1 MNDNIR
7 MKGGIIMKCTVILD
21 KTREEEIVIYA
32 HQKNEMIFEIER
44 MAQEKPLQMTGFLN
58 EEIVR
63 LEPQDIYCFT
73 VEGGR
78 LYAIGENQKYLIKA
92 RLYNIEEILDKNF
105 IKINQSSIANVKK
118 IQKFDAS
125 ISGTLKVIF
134 KNGHTDYVSRRNIK
148 NVKERLGL

>member
-1 MNDNIR
+1 
-7 MKGGIIMKCTVILD
+7 MKCTVILD

-78 LYAIGENQKYLIKA
+78 LYAIGENEKYLIKA
-92 RLYNIEEILDKNF
+92 RLYNIEEILDKSF

-134 KNGHTDYVSRRNIK
+134 KNGHPDYVSRRNIK
-148 NVKERLGL
+148 NIKERLGL

>member
-7 MKGGIIMKCTVILD
+7 MKGGAIMKCTVILD

-78 LYAIGENQKYLIKA
+78 LYAIGESEKYLIKA
-92 RLYNIEEILDKNF
+92 RLYNIEEILDKSF

>member
-44 MAQEKPLQMTGFLN
+44 MAQEKPLQLTGFLN

-78 LYAIGENQKYLIKA
+78 LYAIGESEKYLIKA

>member
-1 MNDNIR
+1 
-7 MKGGIIMKCTVILD
+7 MKCTVILD

-44 MAQEKPLQMTGFLN
+44 MAQEKPLQLTGFLN

-78 LYAIGENQKYLIKA
+78 LYAIGENEKYLIKA
-92 RLYNIEEILDKNF
+92 RLYNIEEILDKSF

>member
-7 MKGGIIMKCTVILD
+7 MKGGVIMKCTVILD

-78 LYAIGENQKYLIKA
+78 LYAIGENEKYLIKA
-92 RLYNIEEILDKNF
+92 RLYNIEEILDKSF

>member
-1 MNDNIR
+1 
-7 MKGGIIMKCTVILD
+7 MKCTVILD
-21 KTREEEIVIYA
+21 KTRKEEIIIYA
-32 HQKNEMIFEIER
+32 HQKNEIICEIER
-44 MAQEKPLQMTGFLN
+44 MAQDQPLQMVGFLN

-63 LEPQDIYCFT
+63 LEPYYIYCFT
-73 VEGGR
+73 VEGGK
-78 LYAIGENQKYLIKA
+78 LYAIGEKEKYLIKS

-105 IKINQSSIANVKK
+105 IKINQSSIANIKK

-148 NVKERLGL
+148 NIKERLGL

>member
-1 MNDNIR
+1 
-7 MKGGIIMKCTVILD
+7 MKCTVILD
-21 KTREEEIVIYA
+21 KTRKEEIIIYA
-32 HQKNEMIFEIER
+32 HQKNEIICEIER
-44 MAQEKPLQMTGFLN
+44 MAQDQPLQMVGFLN

-63 LEPQDIYCFT
+63 LEPYDIYCFT
-73 VEGGR
+73 VEGGK
-78 LYAIGENQKYLIKA
+78 LYAIGEKEKYLIKS

-105 IKINQSSIANVKK
+105 IKINQSSIANIKK

-148 NVKERLGL
+148 NIKERLGL

>member
-1 MNDNIR
+1 
-7 MKGGIIMKCTVILD
+7 MKCTVILD

-78 LYAIGENQKYLIKA
+78 LYAIGESEKYLIKA
-92 RLYNIEEILDKNF
+92 RLYNIEEILDKSF

>member
-1 MNDNIR
+1 
-7 MKGGIIMKCTVILD
+7 MKCTVILD

-44 MAQEKPLQMTGFLN
+44 MAQEKPLQLTGFLN

-63 LEPQDIYCFT
+63 LELQDIYCFT

-78 LYAIGENQKYLIKA
+78 LYAIGESEKYLIKA
-92 RLYNIEEILDKNF
+92 RLYNIEEILDKSF

>member
-1 MNDNIR
+1 
-7 MKGGIIMKCTVILD
+7 MKCTVILD

-63 LEPQDIYCFT
+63 LELQDIYCFT

-78 LYAIGENQKYLIKA
+78 LYAIGENEKYLIKA

>member
-1 MNDNIR
+1 
-7 MKGGIIMKCTVILD
+7 
-21 KTREEEIVIYA
+21 
-32 HQKNEMIFEIER
+32 MIFEIER
-44 MAQEKPLQMTGFLN
+44 MAQEKPLQLTGFLN

-78 LYAIGENQKYLIKA
+78 LYAIGESEKYLIKA
-92 RLYNIEEILDKNF
+92 RLYNIEEILDKSF

>member
-1 MNDNIR
+1 
-7 MKGGIIMKCTVILD
+7 MKCTVILD

-63 LEPQDIYCFT
+63 LELQDIYCFT

-78 LYAIGENQKYLIKA
+78 LYAIGESEKYLIKA
-92 RLYNIEEILDKNF
+92 RLYNIEEILDKSF

>member
-1 MNDNIR
+1 
-7 MKGGIIMKCTVILD
+7 MKCTVILD

-78 LYAIGENQKYLIKA
+78 LYAIGENEKYLIKA

-134 KNGHTDYVSRRNIK
+134 KNGHTDYVSRRNVK

>member
-1 MNDNIR
+1 
-7 MKGGIIMKCTVILD
+7 MKCTVILD

-63 LEPQDIYCFT
+63 LESQDIYCFT

-78 LYAIGENQKYLIKA
+78 LYAIGENEKYLIKA
-92 RLYNIEEILDKNF
+92 RLYNIEEILDKSF

-134 KNGHTDYVSRRNIK
+134 KNGYTDYVSRRNIK

>member
-1 MNDNIR
+1 
-7 MKGGIIMKCTVILD
+7 MKCTVILD

-44 MAQEKPLQMTGFLN
+44 MAQEKPLQLTGFLN

-78 LYAIGENQKYLIKA
+78 LYAIGESEKYLIKA
-92 RLYNIEEILDKNF
+92 RLYNIEEILDKSF

>member
-1 MNDNIR
+1 
-7 MKGGIIMKCTVILD
+7 MKCTVILD

-44 MAQEKPLQMTGFLN
+44 MAQEKPLQLTGFLN

-63 LEPQDIYCFT
+63 LELQDIYCFT

-78 LYAIGENQKYLIKA
+78 LYAIGENEKYLIKA

>member
-1 MNDNIR
+1 
-7 MKGGIIMKCTVILD
+7 MKCTVILD

-63 LEPQDIYCFT
+63 LELQDIYCFT

-78 LYAIGENQKYLIKA
+78 LYAIGENEKYLIKA
-92 RLYNIEEILDKNF
+92 RLYNIEEILDKSF

>member
-1 MNDNIR
+1 
-7 MKGGIIMKCTVILD
+7 MKCTVILD

-78 LYAIGENQKYLIKA
+78 LYAIGENEKYLIKA

>member
-1 MNDNIR
+1 
-7 MKGGIIMKCTVILD
+7 MKCTVILD

-44 MAQEKPLQMTGFLN
+44 MAQEKPLQLTGFLN

-78 LYAIGENQKYLIKA
+78 LYAIGENEKYLIKA
-92 RLYNIEEILDKNF
+92 RLYNIEEILDKSF

-134 KNGHTDYVSRRNIK
+134 KNGYTDYVSRRNIK

>member
-63 LEPQDIYCFT
+63 LELQDIYCFT

-78 LYAIGENQKYLIKA
+78 LYAIGENEKYLIKA
-92 RLYNIEEILDKNF
+92 RLYNIEEILDKSF

>member
-1 MNDNIR
+1 
-7 MKGGIIMKCTVILD
+7 MKCTVILD

-78 LYAIGENQKYLIKA
+78 LYAIGENEKYLIKA
-92 RLYNIEEILDKNF
+92 RLYNIEEILDKSF

-134 KNGHTDYVSRRNIK
+134 KNGHTDYVSRRNVK
-148 NVKERLGL
+148 NVNERLGL

>member
-1 MNDNIR
+1 
-7 MKGGIIMKCTVILD
+7 MKCTVILD

-44 MAQEKPLQMTGFLN
+44 MAQEKPLQLTGFLN
-58 EEIVR
+58 EEIVKSYKAATSKK
-63 LEPQDIYCFT
+63 EVITMNYDFT
-73 VEGGR
+73 AE
-78 LYAIGENQKYLIKA
+78 KYLIKA
-92 RLYNIEEILDKNF
+92 RLYNIEEILDKSF